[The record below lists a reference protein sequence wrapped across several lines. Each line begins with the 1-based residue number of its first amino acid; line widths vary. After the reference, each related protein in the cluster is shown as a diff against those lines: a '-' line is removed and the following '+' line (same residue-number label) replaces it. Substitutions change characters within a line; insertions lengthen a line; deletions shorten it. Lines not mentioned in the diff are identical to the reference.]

1 MPTRRNND
9 GRGRRGIAE
18 GNQAIT
24 NKMTHKRSGD
34 KTERLI
40 RQFYN
45 HLKLKKGLSEET
57 ASAHAHEIEFF
68 ATHYL
73 RDYEDKSLLD
83 ASGMDIMSY
92 LGDWYIWKVLSSSK
106 SDIRAILVAFKKF
119 FKFLYEKQEI
129 GKEQLD
135 DLLEACA
142 NPQRYLRRFDSY
154 FELDPESDAWEA
166 EFENWSMGYGE
177 EIEEDYE
184 QPYEVNAG
192 INRAFSVKDLNAS
205 KTSVLNDFRTF
216 LNYISENNYMKL
228 TAANSFIVRKHVRA
242 LNEVT
247 SSPEELKST
256 ANQPDSRT
264 IHLFYNLSR
273 TLGLFT
279 VSAENTLEVTPRRD
293 SFKELSPKEQ
303 FVVLFDAMWTGTSW
317 EKFLAPY
324 SGGRPE
330 WAQVKR
336 GDVASLF
343 SQCEPG
349 ARYMFKDQLN
359 QLGMEMADT
368 EDEVVDS
375 FIMMAEF
382 AMGVFAE
389 RIMPALKL
397 FGLLEFG
404 FAKDRDDYFVR
415 HGLGIEW
422 FSVSEFGRKIFGALV
437 REGE

>member
-1 MPTRRNND
+1 M
-9 GRGRRGIAE
+9 I
-18 GNQAIT
+18 
-24 NKMTHKRSGD
+24 HKRSGD

-40 RQFYN
+40 RQFYK
-45 HLKLKKGLSEET
+45 HLKLEKGLSEET
-57 ASAHAHEIEFF
+57 ASAHAHEIDFF

-73 RDYEDKSLLD
+73 RDYEDKSIFD

-92 LGDWYIWKVLSSSK
+92 LGDWYIRKVLSSSK
-106 SDIRAILVAFKKF
+106 SDIRYILVAFKKF

-135 DLLEACA
+135 DLHEACA

-154 FELDPESDAWEA
+154 FELDPESGTWES
-166 EFENWSMGYGE
+166 EFESWSMGSGE

-192 INRAFSVKDLNAS
+192 INRAFSVKDLKAS
-205 KTSVLNDFRTF
+205 KPSVLNDFQTF

-228 TAANSFIVRKHVRA
+228 TAANSFIVRKHVFA
-242 LNEVT
+242 LNEVM

-273 TLGLFT
+273 TLGLFA
-279 VSAENTLEVTPRRD
+279 VSAGNTLEVTPRTD
-293 SFKELSPKEQ
+293 IFKKLSPKEQ
-303 FVVLFDAMWTGTSW
+303 FVVLFDAMWTETSW

-330 WAQVKR
+330 WLQTRR
-336 GDVASLF
+336 GDMASLF

-349 ARYMFKDQLN
+349 ERCVFKEQLN

-368 EDEVVDS
+368 EDKVVGY
-375 FIMMAEF
+375 IMVMGEF
-382 AMGVFAE
+382 AMSVFAE

-404 FAKDRDDYFVR
+404 FAKDRDEYFVR
-415 HGLGIEW
+415 HGLGIAG
-422 FSVSEFGRKIFGALV
+422 FSVSELGKKIFDVLV
-437 REGE
+437 Q